1 MCKVNQYTEF
11 LIVHLFIGAR
21 IVSPFDWGC
30 AIFQDDGHL
39 STDNST
45 VGSDDEWE
53 TASGESTDEELPADI
68 MDLAAA
74 AAAAAGET
82 DAGHATGD
90 DGAENVDREAVQ
102 EAKNRI
108 NDIVSNANP
117 GNFFFNNSFLQ
128 KLFAV
133 LNVYVSSLYTIKS
146 RLF

>member
-1 MCKVNQYTEF
+1 M
-11 LIVHLFIGAR
+11 
-21 IVSPFDWGC
+21 
-30 AIFQDDGHL
+30 
-39 STDNST
+39 
-45 VGSDDEWE
+45 GSDDEWE

-74 AAAAAGET
+74 AAAGDA

-117 GNFFFNNSFLQ
+117 GNVFQ
-128 KLFAV
+128 W
-133 LNVYVSSLYTIKS
+133 
-146 RLF
+146 